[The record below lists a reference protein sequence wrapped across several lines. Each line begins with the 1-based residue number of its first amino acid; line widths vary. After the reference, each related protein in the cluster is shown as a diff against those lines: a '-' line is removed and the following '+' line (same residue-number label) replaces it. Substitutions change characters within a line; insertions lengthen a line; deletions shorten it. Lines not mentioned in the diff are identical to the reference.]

1 MLEGMSQLE
10 FLHQLRNAR
19 LIHLLFLIKENER
32 EDRELEITIGWAR
45 DQLAV
50 AEKNLAKVT
59 MEWDQEQINGAEFT
73 KELQEDQND
82 IIDEYQFYK
91 SWL

>member
-19 LIHLLFLIKENER
+19 LAHLYFLIKENDR

-45 DQLAV
+45 EQLAV
-50 AEKNLAKVT
+50 AEKNLAKKT
-59 MEWDQEQINGAEFT
+59 MEWDQERINDPEFAE
-73 KELQEDQND
+73 ELQEDRDD
-82 IIDEYQFYK
+82 IVDEYLFFK